1 MTFLLLLLLSPP
13 AAASPKI
20 CNVMLPPWNAKGDN
34 RTEDT
39 SAVEAA
45 LRDCTQGIVL
55 LPKTFV
61 FYLRPLHLPS
71 HTTLHIDGDISGWRE
86 IKTWPNSTT
95 KLCNTSPY
103 GTARSQVITA
113 PQKESLI
120 WSANTTNITV
130 KGRGTVDGSGWRWWP
145 LRNLPGN
152 YWHNCRPSLIE
163 FGRRGPAYDSGV
175 SDVTVEG
182 VTLKDSPFWTF
193 SGRDMHRLRIS
204 SVHVTTT
211 GCGYAEAPN
220 TDGFNIQ
227 GQDILIEDS
236 SVRNGDD
243 CVPIFP
249 PTRNVTVRNMTC
261 ECGNGMV
268 PCVWPSFSTP
278 GQGGDIK
285 DVLFDGAHFKNTKQ
299 AVTIKAL
306 GSFVGTASNITYR
319 NFVLDNVGQAVM
331 INMYAGKIMC
341 GPGNVSC
348 TGIVMNGVRLDS
360 TVTAT
365 RTAAAAAAAPRKEGA
380 NALLYTCANAV
391 GSAEDCNPVPCGWT
405 PPPGH

>member
-1 MTFLLLLLLSPP
+1 M
-13 AAASPKI
+13 
-20 CNVMLPPWNAKGDN
+20 
-34 RTEDT
+34 
-39 SAVEAA
+39 
-45 LRDCTQGIVL
+45 
-55 LPKTFV
+55 
-61 FYLRPLHLPS
+61 
-71 HTTLHIDGDISGWRE
+71 
-86 IKTWPNSTT
+86 
-95 KLCNTSPY
+95 
-103 GTARSQVITA
+103 
-113 PQKESLI
+113 
-120 WSANTTNITV
+120 
-130 KGRGTVDGSGWRWWP
+130 
-145 LRNLPGN
+145 
-152 YWHNCRPSLIE
+152 
-163 FGRRGPAYDSGV
+163 
-175 SDVTVEG
+175 
-182 VTLKDSPFWTF
+182 
-193 SGRDMHRLRIS
+193 
-204 SVHVTTT
+204 
-211 GCGYAEAPN
+211 
-220 TDGFNIQ
+220 
-227 GQDILIEDS
+227 IEDS

-331 INMYAGKIMC
+331 INMYGQGSNRGVATTGGSSSSSSSRSGGGNDGDGGGGGGQEQHANPTLLGVEITSAINVLIENISGTCITAGKIMC